1 MAPGDLVPPLGKAEH
16 LLGGKPSSRSPPGG
30 WSAILRP
37 WEADDDWGWEGSEQT
52 LTQLRVCRERR
63 KGHAKGDERRRSA
76 ALGDIAE
83 EDRVFALR
91 LAGLDGEVGRNSG
104 G

>member
-1 MAPGDLVPPLGKAEH
+1 MMPRLVTPDAVATTLWQPEELVRPPTPWKA
-16 LLGGKPSSRSPPGG
+16 G
-30 WSAILRP
+30 
-37 WEADDDWGWEGSEQT
+37 DDWGWERSEHCSP
-52 LTQLRVCRERR
+52 QLRVCRERR
-63 KGHAKGDERRRSA
+63 KDHAKGDERRRSA